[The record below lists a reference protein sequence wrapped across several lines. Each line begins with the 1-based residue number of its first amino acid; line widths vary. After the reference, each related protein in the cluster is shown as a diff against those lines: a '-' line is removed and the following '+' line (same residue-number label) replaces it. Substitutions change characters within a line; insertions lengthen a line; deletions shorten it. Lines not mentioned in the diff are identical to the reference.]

1 MGCKN
6 ATEGKNGLMQ
16 TVLREFASCVVA
28 SSVIGLHDLKCQGNF
43 ETFHEILLLF
53 FSNFSLQRIYFYPKR
68 CKIIQLQ

>member
-28 SSVIGLHDLKCQGNF
+28 SSVIGLHDLKCRGNF

-53 FSNFSLQRIYFYPKR
+53 FLILVSNVYIFIPNVAK
-68 CKIIQLQ
+68 